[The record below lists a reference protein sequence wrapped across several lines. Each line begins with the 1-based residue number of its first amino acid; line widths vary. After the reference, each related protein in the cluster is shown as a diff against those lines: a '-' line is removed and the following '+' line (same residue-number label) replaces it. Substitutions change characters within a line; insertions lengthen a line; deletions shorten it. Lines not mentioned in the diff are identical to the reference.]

1 MNGNFQFLKKADK
14 NLYDIITDAERLY
27 KDEYFEQ
34 CITQTRRF
42 AEQICKNIMEQNN
55 LSVSTF
61 DEMLS
66 VLEDKSQGS
75 IQEKEFI
82 DDLYFLKKS
91 GNKTVHSGKVKH
103 EAMTALECLKRSFEA
118 SLSYC
123 VYILGTSNSI
133 LKLNY
138 DVELLITDKKSKK
151 SLKEKYIE
159 AKQNQEQNQNQY
171 NSNPIQKKE
180 KSSYRN
186 NFSYPKNNNKNIP
199 LFWKFILFLCSV
211 SGLMIAYICALLLF
225 KKFLS

>member
-1 MNGNFQFLKKADK
+1 MNGNFKFLKKIDE
-14 NLYDIITDAERLY
+14 NLYGIISDAEKLY

-55 LSVSTF
+55 QNASTF

-82 DDLYFLKKS
+82 NDLYFLKKN
-91 GNKTVHSGKVKH
+91 GNITVHSGKVKH

-118 SLSYC
+118 SISYC
-123 VYILGTSNSI
+123 VYILGASESI
-133 LKLNY
+133 LKLDY

-151 SLKEKYIE
+151 TLKEKYLE
-159 AKQNQEQNQNQY
+159 AKQNQL
-171 NSNPIQKKE
+171 NSNPIQTRE
-180 KSSYRN
+180 RKSYN
-186 NFSYPKNNNKNIP
+186 DNFEYSKNNDKKIP
-199 LFWKFILFLCSV
+199 LFWKFILFLCGV
-211 SGLMIAYICALLLF
+211 SFLIIVFIYLLLLL
-225 KKFLS
+225 K